1 MKSTYK
7 NWRKH
12 ETNAKINDV
21 STAFPVSA
29 TKNSKNGIDIK
40 FENEKGERI
49 NFSLN
54 EHDTKLMFM
63 QIDKHYNSKEVKRE
77 DYNLDELYLLNK

>member
-1 MKSTYK
+1 MKSTYR
-7 NWRKH
+7 NWRKT
-12 ETNAKINDV
+12 EINAKANDI
-21 STAFPVSA
+21 SSSFPVHA
-29 TKNSKNGIDIK
+29 TRNFKNGIDIK

-63 QIDKHYNSKEVKRE
+63 QIDINYHKKPVTRE
-77 DYNLDELYLLNK
+77 DYNLDELYFLNK